1 MDINGYNISNMYFN
15 GYPVIAIYLNGFL
28 IQDFNENEEQSS
40 PTQN

>member
-28 IQDFNENEEQSS
+28 IQDFNENEEQPS

>member
-28 IQDFNENEEQSS
+28 IQDFNENEEQPSL
-40 PTQN
+40 TQN